1 MPRRL
6 GGVAASAAV
15 VAVGA
20 LVLGQIVSGRGG
32 SRGALVALF
41 LAFLVGAFA
50 LLATALVDAEHGV
63 EQLSAT
69 PRWSLRAAI
78 RRQCRRLLAAVGR
91 FGRRVVTA
99 VAGFVRRVVAM
110 AHNLLTRAA
119 RAFRAGVVWLG
130 ASLRRERRREMWSA
144 LRQAGRTTLIALG
157 LPPEDEARK
166 LPNEGLDA
174 MPTLR
179 RERSH
184 RTELRRHPRRTD
196 VDRFRKTIGP
206 ERRRAREPLAHR
218 R

>member
-1 MPRRL
+1 MPRQL
-6 GGVAASAAV
+6 GGIAALAAV

-32 SRGALVALF
+32 DRGALVALF
-41 LAFLVGAFA
+41 IAFLVGAFG

-78 RRQCRRLLAAVGR
+78 RRQCRRLVAAVGR
-91 FGRRVVTA
+91 FAGHVVAAIAWFARRVA
-99 VAGFVRRVVAM
+99 AI
-110 AHNLLTRAA
+110 AHNLLTGVA
-119 RAFRAGVVWLG
+119 RASRAVIVWLG

-184 RTELRRHPRRTD
+184 RTERTRHARRTD
-196 VDRFRKTIGP
+196 VDRFRRTIGP